1 MSKCLT
7 ILTFNVTKSFYNG
20 EKYQDRQHLGL
31 ALVKPSKE
39 SDEIINIMRV
49 GYPDQYPE
57 EVYGVN
63 SVLEQLPML
72 GVEVVYQEVTQEM
85 ANRLLNEAKKYKIIC
100 NGKVVTL
107 QRFFNA
113 GKKDEGFAYEIAAT
127 YDVLVKIA
135 KGIEIND
142 EWANWHKDIFSPK
155 SQEFHS

>member
-7 ILTFNVTKSFYNG
+7 ILTFDNTRTSWNG
-20 EKYQDRQHLGL
+20 EKYKERQHLGL
-31 ALVKPSKE
+31 ALVKPSKD
-39 SDEIINIMRV
+39 SDEIINLMRV
-49 GYPDQYPE
+49 GYPGQYPE

-63 SVLEQLPML
+63 SVIEQLPML
-72 GVEVVYQEVTQEM
+72 GVEVVYEEITQDL

-107 QRFFNA
+107 QKFFNA

-142 EWANWHKDIFSPK
+142 E
-155 SQEFHS
+155 

>member
-1 MSKCLT
+1 MSKCLI
-7 ILTFNVTKSFYNG
+7 ILTFNNIRTSWNG
-20 EKYQDRQHLGL
+20 EKYKERQHLGL
-31 ALVKPSKE
+31 ALVKPNKE
-39 SDEIINIMRV
+39 SDEILNLMRI

-57 EVYGVN
+57 ELYGVN
-63 SVLEQLPML
+63 SVIEQLPML
-72 GVEVVYQEVTQEM
+72 GVEVVYQDITKDM

-135 KGIEIND
+135 KGIEVND
-142 EWANWHKDIFSPK
+142 E
-155 SQEFHS
+155 

>member
-7 ILTFNVTKSFYNG
+7 ILTFDNTRTSWNG
-20 EKYQDRQHLGL
+20 EKYKERQHLGL
-31 ALVKPSKE
+31 GLVKPSKD
-39 SDEIINIMRV
+39 SNEIINIMRI

-72 GVEVVYQEVTQEM
+72 GVEVVYEEITKEM
-85 ANRLLNEAKKYKIIC
+85 ANRLLNEAKKYKIIY

-142 EWANWHKDIFSPK
+142 E
-155 SQEFHS
+155 

>member
-7 ILTFNVTKSFYNG
+7 ILTFNNARTSWNG
-20 EKYQDRQHLGL
+20 EKYKERQHLGL
-31 ALVKPSKE
+31 ALVKPSKD
-39 SDEIINIMRV
+39 SNEIINIMRI

-72 GVEVVYQEVTQEM
+72 GVEVVYEEITQDL
-85 ANRLLNEAKKYKIIC
+85 ANRLLKEAKKYKIIL
-100 NGKVVTL
+100 NEKVVTL
-107 QRFFNA
+107 QKFFNA
-113 GKKDEGFAYEIAAT
+113 GKKDKGFAYEIAAT

-142 EWANWHKDIFSPK
+142 EWANWHKGLLSPK
-155 SQEFHS
+155 G

>member
-7 ILTFNVTKSFYNG
+7 ILTFDNTRTSWNG
-20 EKYQDRQHLGL
+20 EKYKERQHLGL
-31 ALVKPSKE
+31 GLVKPSKD

-72 GVEVVYQEVTQEM
+72 GVEVVYEEITKDM
-85 ANRLLNEAKKYKIIC
+85 ANRLLNEAKKYKIIL
-100 NGKVVTL
+100 NEKEVTL
-107 QRFFNA
+107 QKFFNA
-113 GKKDEGFAYEIAAT
+113 GKKDKGFAYEIAAT
-127 YDVLVKIA
+127 YNVLEKIA

-142 EWANWHKDIFSPK
+142 E
-155 SQEFHS
+155 

>member
-7 ILTFNVTKSFYNG
+7 ILTFDNARTSWNG
-20 EKYQDRQHLGL
+20 EKYKERQHLGL
-31 ALVKPSKE
+31 ALVKPSKD
-39 SDEIINIMRV
+39 SDEIINLMRV
-49 GYPDQYPE
+49 GYPGQYPE

-63 SVLEQLPML
+63 SVIEQLPML
-72 GVEVVYQEVTQEM
+72 GVEVVYQDITKDM

-107 QRFFNA
+107 QKFFNA

-142 EWANWHKDIFSPK
+142 E
-155 SQEFHS
+155 

>member
-20 EKYQDRQHLGL
+20 ETYQDRQHLGL
-31 ALVKPSKE
+31 ALVKPNKE
-39 SDEIINIMRV
+39 SDEILNLMRI

-63 SVLEQLPML
+63 SVIEQLPML
-72 GVEVVYQEVTQEM
+72 GVEVVYQDITKDI
-85 ANRLLNEAKKYKIIC
+85 ANRLLNEAKKYKVIC

-107 QRFFNA
+107 QRFFNE
-113 GKKDEGFAYEIAAT
+113 GKKDKGFAYEIAAT

-135 KGIEIND
+135 KGIEVHD
-142 EWANWHKDIFSPK
+142 E
-155 SQEFHS
+155 

>member
-1 MSKCLT
+1 MSMCLT

-20 EKYQDRQHLGL
+20 EKYQERQHLGL

-39 SDEIINIMRV
+39 SDEIINLMRV
-49 GYPDQYPE
+49 GYPGQYPE
-57 EVYGVN
+57 ELYGVN

-72 GVEVVYQEVTQEM
+72 GVEVVYQDITKDM

-135 KGIEIND
+135 KGIEVND
-142 EWANWHKDIFSPK
+142 EWANWHKGLLSPK
-155 SQEFHS
+155 G

>member
-7 ILTFNVTKSFYNG
+7 ILTFNVIKSFYNG
-20 EKYQDRQHLGL
+20 EKYQERQHLGL
-31 ALVKPSKE
+31 GLVKPSKE
-39 SDEIINIMRV
+39 SDEIINVMRV
-49 GYPDQYPE
+49 GYPGQYPE

-63 SVLEQLPML
+63 SVIEQLPML
-72 GVEVVYQEVTQEM
+72 GVEVVYEEITKDI

-107 QRFFNA
+107 QSFFNA

-142 EWANWHKDIFSPK
+142 E
-155 SQEFHS
+155 

>member
-1 MSKCLT
+1 MSKCLI
-7 ILTFNVTKSFYNG
+7 ILTYNKTKSFYNG

-31 ALVKPSKE
+31 ALIKPNKDSN
-39 SDEIINIMRV
+39 EIVNLMRV

-72 GVEVVYQEVTQEM
+72 GVEVVYKDITKDM
-85 ANRLLNEAKKYKIIC
+85 ANRLLNEAKKYNIIC

-107 QRFFNA
+107 QKFFNA

-127 YDVLVKIA
+127 YNVLEKIA
-135 KGIEIND
+135 KGIEVKD
-142 EWANWHKDIFSPK
+142 ED
-155 SQEFHS
+155 